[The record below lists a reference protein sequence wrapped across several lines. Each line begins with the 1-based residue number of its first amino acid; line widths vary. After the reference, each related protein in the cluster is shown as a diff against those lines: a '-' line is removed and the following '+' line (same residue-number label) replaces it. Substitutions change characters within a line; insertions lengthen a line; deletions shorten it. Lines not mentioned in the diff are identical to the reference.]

1 MPRFAPAF
9 LLACSPSHAQAAT
22 RKSRSVLE
30 LLGGFRFVIHL
41 VGGWLFMVCTPGHAE
56 PRVDFARQI
65 QPLLAEKCLA
75 CHGSD
80 KDEAGLRLHRRQAAL
95 QELTSGDFAIVPGTP
110 QESTLLERVTHS
122 DDDLRMPP
130 EGDRLSEEQ
139 VALLTRWIKQG
150 AEYEQH
156 WSYRPLQVE
165 AEKSWDELQPAGW
178 VRNRIDQYVLL
189 KLNQNSLLPSESA
202 SHAVL
207 IKRLYYDLVG
217 LPASMQEVDAFVHD
231 SAPNAYGRL
240 VDRLLASPHFGER
253 WGRHWLDMARY
264 ADSDGYEKDRARP
277 NAWRYRDWVLDAINR
292 DLSFDQFTV
301 EQIAGDLLSDAT
313 QEQQLATAFHRQTLT
328 NTEGG
333 TNPEQWRVAAVMDR
347 TETVGAI
354 WLGLTVGCARCHSH
368 KYDELSHQEYYQLYA
383 FFDNADEVNVDVA
396 KTGNERRELSRDRIK
411 RKRQVDAL
419 RSKVTQLEQQFPLN
433 VMAWEKSLTAK
444 QIAAFSI
451 ELREALS
458 KAVAERDEKQRELI
472 KSHYQKASQPLVDAR
487 AELKKI
493 ESQSVPADTVS
504 IRALA
509 DRKKNPRQTHILRRG
524 EFEQPMEAVD
534 SASLG
539 ILPTIPAADNAAP
552 NRLDFARWLASS
564 DNPLGARVLVNHI
577 WQYLFGQGIV
587 PTPNDF
593 GVRGDRPSHPELLD
607 YLAQRF
613 IDLGWSR
620 KALVREI
627 VMSATYRQA
636 SVHRPEMVD
645 RDPQNRMLYR
655 QNRFRVEAETL
666 RDLTLS
672 VGGLLDT
679 ALGGPSVFP
688 PMPPEVAAISYANSF
703 KWKTSSG
710 GDRYRRGL
718 YTFFKRTAPHPT
730 LITFDCPDANVTN
743 VRRNRSNT
751 PLGAL
756 ALMNNVVFAEA
767 ANGFARRVL
776 EYAGDDRERM
786 THAMKVCVVRRPEVV
801 EIDPLLELLAASRDH
816 YRGHLEDAR
825 KLILLEASDMEWSD
839 EEVVEQA
846 SWASTLRAVLNLDE
860 FITRE

>member
-1 MPRFAPAF
+1 MGEFCFGLMLTSGWFLAF
-9 LLACSPSHAQAAT
+9 PT
-22 RKSRSVLE
+22 RGL
-30 LLGGFRFVIHL
+30 
-41 VGGWLFMVCTPGHAE
+41 AE
-56 PRVDFARQI
+56 PKVNFDRQI
-65 QPLLAEKCLA
+65 QPLFAEKCLA

-80 KDEAGLRLHRRQAAL
+80 KDEAGLRLHRQQDAVS
-95 QELTSGDFAIVPGTP
+95 ELTSGAFAIVPGAP
-110 QESTLLERVTHS
+110 DQSTLLDRVSHL
-122 DDDLRMPP
+122 DAELRMPP
-130 EGDRLSEEQ
+130 EGERLSKDQ

-150 AEYEQH
+150 AGYEQH
-156 WSYRPLQVE
+156 WSYRPLQVKTE
-165 AEKSWDELQPAGW
+165 GSLEELQSAGW
-178 VRNRIDQYVLL
+178 VRNRIDQYVLSR
-189 KLNQNSLLPSESA
+189 LNQNSLLPSESA
-202 SHAVL
+202 SRAVL
-207 IKRLYYDLVG
+207 IKRLHYDLIG
-217 LPASMQEVDAFVHD
+217 LPASMQEVDAFIHD

-264 ADSDGYEKDRARP
+264 ADSDGYEKDKARP

-313 QEQQLATAFHRQTLT
+313 QQQRMATAFHRQTLT

-383 FFDNADEVNVDVA
+383 FFDNADEVNVDVT
-396 KTGNERRELSRDRIK
+396 KTGNERRELGLARIK
-411 RKRQVDAL
+411 RQRQVEAL
-419 RSKVTQLEQQFPLN
+419 QAKVAQLEQQFPVN
-433 VMAWEKSLTAK
+433 AMAWEESLTAK
-444 QIAAFSI
+444 QIAELPT
-451 ELREALS
+451 ELRDGLS
-458 KAVAERDEKQRELI
+458 KAVAERDEKQQQLI
-472 KSHYQKASQPLVDAR
+472 ESHYQRSSQPLVDAR

-504 IRALA
+504 IRAIA
-509 DRKKNPRQTHILRRG
+509 DRKKNPRQTHLLRRG

-534 SASLG
+534 PASLA

-552 NRLDFARWLASS
+552 NRLDFAHWLVSS

-587 PTPNDF
+587 PTSNDF
-593 GVRGDRPSHPELLD
+593 GVRGDRPSHPKLLD

-679 ALGGPSVFP
+679 AMGGPSVFP

-703 KWKTSSG
+703 KWKTSFG

-786 THAMKVCVVRRPEVV
+786 TQAMKVCVVRRPEVV